1 MPETM
6 RPLLKRAPA
15 TLRLALCVLILF
27 SAGREALAQGDDDF
41 PQPQEEGQTQRRPR
55 GGGAGAGLLR
65 RLNLTPEQVG
75 RIREIR
81 RQSEPEGR
89 ALLRRIN
96 QARRALNEA
105 IYSAQADDALVG
117 ERARELAE
125 AQAAATRMRAQVEL
139 SIRRVLTEEQL
150 GRLREM
156 RQQARRARLTERR
169 RNRDTRRTASAG
181 ALAQPPNAAD
191 EAESAPRPPRALPRL
206 RRRGGFPNP

>member
-1 MPETM
+1 MPESM
-6 RPLLKRAPA
+6 RPVLNSARA

-27 SAGREALAQGDDDF
+27 SASRQAFAQGDDDF
-41 PQPQEEGQTQRRPR
+41 PQQQEEGQTQPPR
-55 GGGAGAGLLR
+55 GGDGAGLLR

-81 RQSEPEGR
+81 QQSEPEGR
-89 ALLRRIN
+89 ALVRRIN

-105 IYSAQADDALVG
+105 IYSGQADDALVG

-139 SIRRVLTEEQL
+139 SIRRVLTDEQL

-156 RQQARRARLTERR
+156 RQQAQQIGRAHV
-169 RNRDTRRTASAG
+169 
-181 ALAQPPNAAD
+181 
-191 EAESAPRPPRALPRL
+191 
-206 RRRGGFPNP
+206 

>member
-1 MPETM
+1 MPEMM
-6 RPLLKRAPA
+6 RPPLKKRPLHDRARA
-15 TLRLALCVLILF
+15 ALRLALCVLILF
-27 SAGREALAQGDDDF
+27 SAARQALAQGDDDF
-41 PQPQEEGQTQRRPR
+41 PRQQEEGQTRRR
-55 GGGAGAGLLR
+55 HGGDGVGLLR

-81 RQSEPEGR
+81 RQSEPEAR

-105 IYSAQADDALVG
+105 IYSGQADDALVR

-139 SIRRVLTEEQL
+139 SIRRVLTDEQL

-156 RQQARRARLTERR
+156 RQQAQRTRRMEGRRARG
-169 RNRDTRRTASAG
+169 TRRPTPPDSF
-181 ALAQPPNAAD
+181 AQPPKK
-191 EAESAPRPPRALPRL
+191 P
-206 RRRGGFPNP
+206 

>member
-1 MPETM
+1 MSEMM
-6 RPLLKRAPA
+6 RPLIKRART

-27 SAGREALAQGDDDF
+27 SAARQALAQGDDDF
-41 PQPQEEGQTQRRPR
+41 PQQQEEGQTRRQR
-55 GGGAGAGLLR
+55 GGDGTGLLR

-81 RQSEPEGR
+81 RQSEPEAR

-105 IYSAQADDALVG
+105 IYSGRADDALVG

-139 SIRRVLTEEQL
+139 SIRRVLTDEQL
-150 GRLREM
+150 GRLREL
-156 RQQARRARLTERR
+156 RQQAQRTRRMERR
-169 RNRDTRRTASAG
+169 RRRETRRTTQAD
-181 ALAQPPNAAD
+181 ALAQPPNTPDDAD
-191 EAESAPRPPRALPRL
+191 NAPQPRRALPRL
-206 RRRGGFPNP
+206 RRRSGGLRKP